1 MEKNM
6 VVVYENGIGVPFL
19 LKPYG
24 NQVMLLSPGL
34 ELSRLRVE
42 ALNWDNDDR
51 DFPNT
56 YESRFNYLCMTGEE
70 ISQNRMFALLMLTQI
85 CGDVSS
91 AKDVIETL
99 RMWGISCTY
108 FPVVEEISVS
118 KQARLG
124 SMCYKYYGDG
134 FSDEGCSNVEC
145 LADVIGHSLINI
157 LRTDV
162 IPEINI
168 IIRNYNLSDEDFEQ
182 LKTQLMDVVG
192 SCGRIYVTF
201 KNKED

>member
-51 DFPNT
+51 DFTNT

-70 ISQNRMFALLMLTQI
+70 ISQNRMFALMMLNLNVGNAQTIKELM
-85 CGDVSS
+85 
-91 AKDVIETL
+91 ETL
-99 RMWGISCTY
+99 DLWDVSCTY
-108 FPVVEEISVS
+108 SPVNFEITLS
-118 KQARLG
+118 KRERLG
-124 SMCYKYYGDG
+124 SIDYCYYGEGFFNMGMASADG
-134 FSDEGCSNVEC
+134 IAHHVAYSLVDAIRANAFPELNV
-145 LADVIGHSLINI
+145 
-157 LRTDV
+157 T
-162 IPEINI
+162 
-168 IIRNYNLSDEDFEQ
+168 IRNYSLDEVEFSLAKEKIMSIVSEEVD
-182 LKTQLMDVVG
+182 
-192 SCGRIYVTF
+192 IHVTF
-201 KNKED
+201 KDKED